1 MSTIILLALLK
12 NPQFP
17 FNVAAFSVNDADCSS
32 TNQETD
38 WEAGDSGHAA
48 SIPALAQAHPSHE
61 TLISLSFFGFL
72 IHNPPFLEK
81 SL

>member
-12 NPQFP
+12 NPRFP
-17 FNVAAFSVNDADCSS
+17 FTVAAFSVKDADCSS

-38 WEAGDSGHAA
+38 WEAVDSGHGA
-48 SIPALAQAHPSHE
+48 SVPALAPAHPSHE
-61 TLISLSFFGFL
+61 TLISLSSFGFL
-72 IHNPPFLEK
+72 SHNPPYLEK